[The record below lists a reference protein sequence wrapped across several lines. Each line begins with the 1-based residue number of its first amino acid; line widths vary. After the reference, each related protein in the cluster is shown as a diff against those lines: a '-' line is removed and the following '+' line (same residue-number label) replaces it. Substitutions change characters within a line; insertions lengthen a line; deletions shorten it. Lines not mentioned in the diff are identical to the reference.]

1 MLSPINARKLV
12 PTQGTYARYLQPRRN
27 RPPRD
32 LSKRNRNRL
41 VESQKPQAKIT
52 LFSLADQKLISD
64 AATALWSDLKG
75 IEVLP

>member
-41 VESQKPQAKIT
+41 VESQNPQAENYAV
-52 LFSLADQKLISD
+52 LSRGSEADLRYSQP
-64 AATALWSDLKG
+64 AL
-75 IEVLP
+75 E